1 MDFELGAEHE
11 ALRAT
16 IRQIIAEVVDDE
28 VIETCHRTGT
38 NHSVA
43 LGKAFGEAGVLA
55 QAMPGPGQDPVA
67 MWMASS
73 ECEKLGAPFD
83 AIGMMVMIAGVL
95 DAVGTEHQKATA
107 GRELLSGEHAVC
119 FGLTE
124 PGGGSDLPAITTR
137 SRRDGDDWIIS
148 GAKMWTTMA
157 HIADWIFL
165 LTKTE
170 ADGDHPA
177 GFTVFIL
184 PMDLPGISV
193 DPIWTISTERSNATF
208 YDDVRVG
215 SEWVVGE
222 PGQGWKVLSI
232 MLGFERGMGN
242 TGALTPLLRRFAA
255 WARSSGA
262 LEDPLIREHM
272 AQIAL
277 DAQVA
282 ELLTQRTVW
291 TAATGQPPGTEGS
304 VAKVF
309 ATVAYQHHARWAQGA
324 AAPESL
330 LGFGAEDAAAG
341 GWIDYDVRHSTPQT
355 FQGGTTEINRN
366 NIAERGLGLPRAR

>member
-1 MDFELGAEHE
+1 
-11 ALRAT
+11 
-16 IRQIIAEVVDDE
+16 
-28 VIETCHRTGT
+28 
-38 NHSVA
+38 
-43 LGKAFGEAGVLA
+43 
-55 QAMPGPGQDPVA
+55 
-67 MWMASS
+67 
-73 ECEKLGAPFD
+73 
-83 AIGMMVMIAGVL
+83 
-95 DAVGTEHQKATA
+95 
-107 GRELLSGEHAVC
+107 
-119 FGLTE
+119 
-124 PGGGSDLPAITTR
+124 
-137 SRRDGDDWIIS
+137 
-148 GAKMWTTMA
+148 
-157 HIADWIFL
+157 
-165 LTKTE
+165 
-170 ADGDHPA
+170 
-177 GFTVFIL
+177 
-184 PMDLPGISV
+184 
-193 DPIWTISTERSNATF
+193 
-208 YDDVRVG
+208 
-215 SEWVVGE
+215 
-222 PGQGWKVLSI
+222 